1 MTEPPPRLS
10 AAQVAARLEVRI
22 ETVYAYVSRGMLRR
36 SRDRAGSWF
45 DPLDVEAFAVAR
57 RRRSRSTLPPPRG
70 RSGAPLMVVDTDVAH
85 IDDGELFYRERS
97 LEELSHGTFEDAVS
111 WLWQAPPPSWHASAS
126 EAAGLAATA
135 ASSLPPE
142 SALIDRVRV
151 AVATLGAH
159 DVLRHQ
165 AGSDNLHRIGWALL
179 RALPHALDP
188 SVRPTTSSIAEAIAC
203 SLTTTS
209 DPTVTRAVDLALT
222 LMIDHDLAAST
233 FVARVAAS
241 ARADGYSIVQAA
253 LGAFDS
259 PLHGGAPRAA
269 ARLVARV
276 VQGSSA
282 AAAVAEAA
290 QLTGSV
296 PGFGQPLY
304 DGIDPRA
311 AALLPLIPAL
321 PQGAGVAAAVDELA
335 AVVSARTGLMPNSDL
350 ALAALGVAAGMPEDG
365 GVAIFALGR
374 TAGWIRHAAAEY
386 DERPLRLRP
395 RGNYVGP

>member
-1 MTEPPPRLS
+1 MK
-10 AAQVAARLEVRI
+10 V
-22 ETVYAYVSRGMLRR
+22 ETIYAYVSRGMLQR
-36 SRDRAGSWF
+36 SRDHAGSWF
-45 DPLDVEAFAVAR
+45 DPLEVEAFAVAR
-57 RRRSRSTLPPPRG
+57 RRRPGSTLPPPRG
-70 RSGAPLMVVDTDVAH
+70 RSGAPLMVIDTDVAH
-85 IDDGELFYRERS
+85 IDDGELFYRDRS
-97 LEELSHGTFEDAVS
+97 LDDLTRGTFDEAVS
-111 WLWQAPPPSWHASAS
+111 WLWHEPPPAWDASAS
-126 EAAGLAATA
+126 EAARLAAA
-135 ASSLPPE
+135 AARSLPAE
-142 SALIDRVRV
+142 SALIDRLRI

-159 DVLRHQ
+159 DVLRHRSG
-165 AGSDNLHRIGWALL
+165 ADNLHRIGWALL

-188 SVRPTTSSIAEAIAC
+188 ATHTPTDSTAHAIAC
-203 SLTTTS
+203 SLTNAS
-209 DPTVTRAVDLALT
+209 DPGVTRAVDTGLT

-259 PLHGGAPRAA
+259 PRHGGAPRAA
-269 ARLVARV
+269 ARLIARV
-276 VQGSSA
+276 LQGSSA

-311 AALLPLIPAL
+311 AVLLPLL
-321 PQGAGVAAAVDELA
+321 PPLPHGAEVAAAVDELA
-335 AVVSARTGLMPNSDL
+335 AVVSARTGLRPNSDL
-350 ALAALGVAAGMPEDG
+350 ALAALGLATGMPEDG

-374 TAGWIRHAAAEY
+374 IAGWISHATSEY
-386 DERPLRLRP
+386 TERPLRLRP